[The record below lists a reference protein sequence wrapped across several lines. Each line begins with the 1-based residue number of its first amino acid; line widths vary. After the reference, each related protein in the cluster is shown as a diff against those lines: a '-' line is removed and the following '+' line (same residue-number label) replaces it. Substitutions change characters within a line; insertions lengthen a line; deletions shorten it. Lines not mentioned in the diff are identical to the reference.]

1 MSNLCTRKCLTWWK
15 FELIIKIHKKEKE
28 VIIIFQK
35 KKQEFDST
43 QSWLKLEKI
52 LDNGIIKIENSYVKI
67 IKVIPINFSLKS
79 ELEKDAIL
87 NSYKLFLKTFNVDL
101 QILIQSKKE
110 DLSKHISCVEF
121 QKNNENKKL
130 QKISQQY
137 IDYITELN
145 KKKKSSTKN
154 FYIIIKKINFNK
166 DMDNFESIICD
177 ELNEKFLKIKDCLS
191 RCGNNVINIL
201 EKEEIKKILFSFLN
215 SQKFIFE

>member
-1 MSNLCTRKCLTWWK
+1 MSNLCIRKCLTWQEIE
-15 FELIIKIHKKEKE
+15 FIIRIHKKEKE

-35 KKQEFDST
+35 KREEFDST

-52 LDNGIIKIENSYVKI
+52 LDNGIIKIENSYIKI
-67 IKVIPINFSLKS
+67 IKIIPINFNLKS
-79 ELEKDAIL
+79 ELEK
-87 NSYKLFLKTFNVDL
+87 
-101 QILIQSKKE
+101 
-110 DLSKHISCVEF
+110 EF
-121 QKNNENKKL
+121 QKNNENKKI

-154 FYIIIKKINFNK
+154 FYIIIKKTNFNK
-166 DMDNFESIICD
+166 DIDNFESIICD

-201 EKEEIKKILFSFLN
+201 EKEEIKRILFSFLN

>member
-35 KKQEFDST
+35 KKEEFDST
-43 QSWLKLEKI
+43 QSWLKLDKI

-110 DLSKHISCVEF
+110 DLTAHI
-121 QKNNENKKL
+121 ENI
-130 QKISQQY
+130 QKISQK
-137 IDYITELN
+137 ENN
-145 KKKKSSTKN
+145 K
-154 FYIIIKKINFNK
+154 IIKEYSKKYLEFIKEKNNK
-166 DMDNFESIICD
+166 NKSASKNIYLIIKNNTDNLEENIIQ
-177 ELNEKFLKIKDCLS
+177 ELNEKYFKIKDCLI
-191 RCGNNVINIL
+191 RCGNVVQECN
-201 EKEEIKKILFSFLN
+201 KEEIKNILFSFLN
-215 SQKFIFE
+215 LKKFLD